1 MLKENQHF
9 NTINSLYPHIG
20 DKLEM
25 FWGHL
30 DFVRYVDKLIYDTRD
45 GGRKG
50 FPAPVFMAPI
60 GVIGV
65 CAQDG
70 HGDLACARA
79 MAFWLSA

>member
-9 NTINSLYPHIG
+9 NTINNLYPHIG

-50 FPAPVFMAPI
+50 FPAPVFMALYQLSEDHFDTFP
-60 GVIGV
+60 
-65 CAQDG
+65 
-70 HGDLACARA
+70 HLRTLAKKD
-79 MAFWLSA
+79 F